1 LRRTETLALIVK
13 QTTKRVR
20 DGAVNP
26 VALVKFAGNIEKA
39 LEAGLELIGGFGA
52 LRSPVLIK
60 PNICTIAD
68 TTGHACTDVRVVESL
83 IRLIF
88 SWDSRVS
95 IKIVES
101 DSENKFVEKAFEKF
115 GYKRLEEEMQNA
127 GFDVSLIDLSHA
139 LTARIPFSGLY
150 FKNPPLPEIITESP
164 YVISLAIA
172 KGHNL
177 TSVTG
182 TLKNLFG
189 LLPRK
194 NKASYHS
201 RIDEIIVDLNQL
213 VQPDLCIVD
222 ARVGLDGWNGPKVRR
237 LDTFIVGKKP
247 ASVDATMARAMGF
260 EPESIRHV
268 VKASAHDL
276 GTLTPAIRGR
286 AIESV
291 KVQGES

>member
-1 LRRTETLALIVK
+1 
-13 QTTKRVR
+13 
-20 DGAVNP
+20 VNP
-26 VALVKFAGNIEKA
+26 VALVKFAGDIEKA
-39 LEAGLELIGGFGA
+39 LEEGLELIGGFGA

-68 TTGHACTDVRVVESL
+68 TTGYACTDVRVVESL

-101 DSENKFVEKAFEKF
+101 DSENKFAEKAFKKF
-115 GYKRLEEEMQNA
+115 GYKRLEEEMQSA
-127 GFDVSLIDLSHA
+127 GFDVSLMDLSHA
-139 LTARIPFSGLY
+139 PTARISFSGLY
-150 FKNPPLPEIITESP
+150 FKHPDLPEIITESP

-172 KGHNL
+172 KAHNL
-177 TSVTG
+177 TSITG

-201 RIDEIIVDLNQL
+201 RIDEVVVDLNQL

-222 ARVGLDGWNGPKVRR
+222 ARMGLNGWNGPEGRR

-247 ASVDATMARAMGF
+247 ASVDATMARTMGF

-286 AIESV
+286 VIESV
-291 KVQGES
+291 KGQWES